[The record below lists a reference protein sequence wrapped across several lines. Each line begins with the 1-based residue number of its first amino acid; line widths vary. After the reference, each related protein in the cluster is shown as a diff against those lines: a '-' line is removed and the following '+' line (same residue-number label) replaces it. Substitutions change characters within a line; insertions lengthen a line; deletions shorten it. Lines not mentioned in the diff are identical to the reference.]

1 MNSLSHSR
9 RAAKQTTKRLDSSLA
24 KDNHAVLHPPVW
36 YPRSINPLLRFRQ
49 LAMDVE
55 YLLHRDVGDGSRCF
69 KIFFCLSLSLTCAAK
84 SENLR
89 RNRDSFLVP
98 PSNSRVLVIFVR
110 LQLHFVAGF

>member
-1 MNSLSHSR
+1 MFEPPYHTAGVQR
-9 RAAKQTTKRLDSSLA
+9 KQATKLLDSSLA
-24 KDNHAVLHPPVW
+24 KDEHAALHPPVW

-49 LAMDVE
+49 LAMDVQ

-89 RNRDSFLVP
+89 RNRDHS
-98 PSNSRVLVIFVR
+98 SSH
-110 LQLHFVAGF
+110 LQTQDFS